1 MYNERHDERLSDE
14 ELELFVQYLHRFANH
29 DVDIC
34 LALEAGDT
42 DNPVYVTFCRDC
54 PPVGD
59 ASDYRRPFADRRQP
73 TSTADIDDGGSRQ
86 SPTAPRGDRE
96 QQSDP
101 GSAHPDRT
109 PQAGVAGSHPAGG
122 ADEKTIR

>member
-1 MYNERHDERLSDE
+1 MYNERHDERLSGE

-34 LALEAGDT
+34 LALEAGDA
-42 DNPVYVTFCRDC
+42 DNPVYVMFGRDY

-73 TSTADIDDGGSRQ
+73 TSTADISDGGSQQ
-86 SPTAPRGDRE
+86 SPAAPHG
-96 QQSDP
+96 
-101 GSAHPDRT
+101 
-109 PQAGVAGSHPAGG
+109 PAPEG
-122 ADEKTIR
+122 AS